1 MDTVSQVKLDCKT
14 VGFSQNRFNF
24 QGLKHQHLRV
34 CKPHMPSL
42 QTFSWLLAHSFFFKF
57 KISWGEVDA
66 LSWCFFVF
74 LVQCGVI
81 LYINRIL
88 VFFHVYHV
96 WLSNFYAI
104 RHQLLPLT
112 LCPAYGVDGKSWTS
126 RFFLH
131 YAFVSPLKCPTLN
144 APCFLL
150 KCLVCPQKV
159 TKMLDNAYQH
169 RQAL

>member
-1 MDTVSQVKLDCKT
+1 MLGYCFVFWCTCYYLALIAMDTVSQVKLDCKT

-34 CKPHMPSL
+34 CKPHTPSL

-104 RHQLLPLT
+104 RHVVAT
-112 LCPAYGVDGKSWTS
+112 NI
-126 RFFLH
+126 
-131 YAFVSPLKCPTLN
+131 VSCLWCGRKILN
-144 APCFLL
+144 I
-150 KCLVCPQKV
+150 
-159 TKMLDNAYQH
+159 
-169 RQAL
+169 